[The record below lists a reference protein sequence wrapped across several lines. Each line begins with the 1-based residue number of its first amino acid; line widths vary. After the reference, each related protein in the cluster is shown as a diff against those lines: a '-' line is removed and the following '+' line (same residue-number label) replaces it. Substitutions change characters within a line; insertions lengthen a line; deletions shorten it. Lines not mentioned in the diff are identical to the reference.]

1 MKRCV
6 KRLLHARG
14 WRVLAQRVLLLMLF
28 LLTLL
33 VVVARLDAE
42 ASLRILEANTLVLQV
57 GQPFPLP
64 LPPYLP
70 LPRLSFTFIP
80 RLPLP
85 PLQPY
90 LFPSR
95 LSFTFIVFVVKL
107 DPEAS
112 LRILEA
118 NTLVLQVGHLLV
130 FLLLL
135 VSLSLLSHVFLFLIF
150 FLLVFLSPSSSS

>member
-57 GQPFPLP
+57 G
-64 LPPYLP
+64 
-70 LPRLSFTFIP
+70 
-80 RLPLP
+80 
-85 PLQPY
+85 
-90 LFPSR
+90 
-95 LSFTFIVFVVKL
+95 
-107 DPEAS
+107 
-112 LRILEA
+112 
-118 NTLVLQVGHLLV
+118 HLLV

>member
-33 VVVARLDAE
+33 VIVARLDAE

-57 GQPFPLP
+57 GQPLPLP
-64 LPPYLP
+64 LLPYLP
-70 LPRLSFTFIP
+70 FPRLSFTFIP

-85 PLQPY
+85 PY

-107 DPEAS
+107 DSEAS

-118 NTLVLQVGHLLV
+118 NTLVLQVGHLLA
-130 FLLLL
+130 FLLLLL

>member
-14 WRVLAQRVLLLMLF
+14 WRVLAQRVLLLMFF

-33 VVVARLDAE
+33 VIVARLDA
-42 ASLRILEANTLVLQV
+42 
-57 GQPFPLP
+57 
-64 LPPYLP
+64 
-70 LPRLSFTFIP
+70 
-80 RLPLP
+80 
-85 PLQPY
+85 
-90 LFPSR
+90 
-95 LSFTFIVFVVKL
+95 
-107 DPEAS
+107 EAS

-130 FLLLL
+130 FLLL

-150 FLLVFLSPSSSS
+150 FLLIFLSPSLSS